1 MGKGFFKWFDWS
13 NFLDTHQ
20 EWHALFEGFSE
31 TFCFWRANYEP
42 SKELLKDLQSEHHY
56 YAFGRVLGFISLV
69 GLGLLVIRILRGKP
83 KKREYKR
90 P

>member
-20 EWHALFEGFSE
+20 EWHAMVEGFSE
-31 TFCFWRANYEP
+31 SFCFWRAHHEP
-42 SKELLKDLQSEHHY
+42 SPELLKELQAEHHY
-56 YAFGRVLGFISLV
+56 YAVGRVVGFILLV
-69 GLGLLVIRILRGKP
+69 VFGLLVIRILRGKR
-83 KKREYKR
+83 KNREYKR